1 MSATAP
7 TLVLFDIDGTL
18 ILSGKAG
25 LRGLAGAVRHL
36 YGSDG
41 SLDHVPLAGR
51 TDRAIVSDV
60 LTEIGRDP
68 TADEIER
75 LRATYLHQ
83 LQQEIGKPV
92 ADRSGVLPGVPGLL
106 DALEERSDLRVGL
119 LTGNFEQGAR
129 IKLEYFALWHR
140 FSFGAF
146 GDDHVDRR
154 ALVPIALE
162 RARAAGHPAASAAEV
177 VIIGDTP
184 LDVDCALAH
193 GARVIGVATG
203 HFSSRELETAG
214 AGLVVE
220 SLEEIDTVVRWIQ
233 THHG

>member
-36 YGSDG
+36 YGADG

-106 DALEERSDLRVGL
+106 DALEARSDLRVGL

-162 RARAAGHPAASAAEV
+162 RARAAGHPPASAADV

-193 GARVIGVATG
+193 GARSIGVTTG

-214 AGLVVE
+214 AGLVVH
-220 SLEEIDTVVRWIQ
+220 SLEEIERLLRWI
-233 THHG
+233 

>member
-1 MSATAP
+1 MSATAQ

-36 YGSDG
+36 YGIDG

-129 IKLEYFALWHR
+129 IKLEHFALWHR

-154 ALVPIALE
+154 ALVPVALD
-162 RARAAGHPAASAAEV
+162 RARAAGHPASAAEI

-193 GARVIGVATG
+193 GARAIGVATG
-203 HFSSRELETAG
+203 HFSSSELETAG

-233 THHG
+233 AHHD